1 MITLAMLSAK
11 TKVELGDLVDLVV
24 KNLTS
29 IPAFNE
35 TKATLEVTTLD
46 NEARV
51 YISGLSN

>member
-11 TKVELGDLVDLVV
+11 TKVELRELVV

-51 YISGLSN
+51 LR

>member
-11 TKVELGDLVDLVV
+11 TKVELGDLVV

-29 IPAFNE
+29 IPSFNE
-35 TKATLEVTTLD
+35 TKSTLEVTTLD